1 MDLEYKM
8 SKTNNENRVETK
20 AGRGAIG
27 ALRVNDNTDD
37 AEPQMIQNA

>member
-1 MDLEYKM
+1 M
-8 SKTNNENRVETK
+8 SKTNNENRGETK
-20 AGRGAIG
+20 PAGGAAG